1 MSDVGLPSH
10 PPPKNSILGLS
21 LARAVSVA
29 TLGFMSYIYNF
40 QLLFFFSKE
49 KHMLASLPLKNS
61 ISGLVLAHTLLPE
74 RHHASVIN
82 LTYMSFNI
90 LFLKRKIE
98 TEIVSLSRILILGSF
113 TVTHGIP
120 P

>member
-1 MSDVGLPSH
+1 
-10 PPPKNSILGLS
+10 
-21 LARAVSVA
+21 
-29 TLGFMSYIYNF
+29 
-40 QLLFFFSKE
+40 
-49 KHMLASLPLKNS
+49 MLASLPLENS

-74 RHHASVIN
+74 RHHVSVIN
-82 LTYMSFNI
+82 LTYMSFNT
-90 LFLKRKIE
+90 LFLKRKIW